1 MLRKIILISLVLII
15 AVLAANAQTTAK
27 NNYDTI
33 MVLPFENTSNKTEY
47 NWVGESIAISLTDL
61 LQVPSLNVISNRER
75 KIIQNRLKMPTTI
88 LPSLATSLKLAR
100 EGKASLLVSGN
111 YNVIPAKDDIASS
124 ITVKAKIIEV
134 KKGQYL
140 KEVFPDGSV
149 KIREIN
155 LTDAMGNM
163 QSVNGQL
170 AFQILYQRDKALPFK
185 LNEFIEKANKIP
197 TKAYE
202 AFIKGRLCI
211 QLTRADGESCANFF
225 KNAILIY
232 ADARNN
238 ELYSD
243 AALELGH
250 LYLGKKEYNNALAYF
265 SQISDKDPNYVNAA
279 FFSGKIFWT
288 RKNYEQ
294 ALAVL
299 IPLTEKLQLTFV
311 YNTVG
316 AIAVEASTRT
326 KKDTKKSAKYL
337 TDGIE
342 YLKKASES
350 ADENMNPNFNLG
362 FAYLLQEN
370 YKEAADALRPVLAS
384 NPTDGEAYF
393 LIAKALEKLKDTT
406 AADLD
411 NQARRFLTVNNKY
424 AKLESAWKK
433 GGLSGINL
441 RVENIT
447 RKEFENIIA
456 LTKEVITPVQP
467 ALNEAEVLLNKAKEY
482 YKAGRDDDAM
492 TVLNRIIVQEPM
504 SAESYLM
511 KGKIFF
517 RQGELEDAESNLK
530 TSLFWNNQLIDAH
543 VLLGRIYLQR
553 GDCLQARNYA
563 ASALAIDKNNPEAA
577 GLERQVERCTK

>member
-1 MLRKIILISLVLII
+1 MLRKILLINLILII
-15 AVLAANAQTTAK
+15 AALAVNAQTTT

-33 MVLPFENTSNKTEY
+33 MVLPFENTSNKTEF
-47 NWVGESIAISLTDL
+47 NWVGESIADSLTDL
-61 LQVPSLNVISNRER
+61 LKVPSLNVVSNRER
-75 KIIQNRLKMPTTI
+75 KIIQKRLKMPTTI

-100 EGKASLLVSGN
+100 EGKASLLVTGS
-111 YNVIPAKDDIASS
+111 YNVIPAKDDIAAS
-124 ITVKAKIIEV
+124 ITVKAKIIQV

-140 KEVFPDGSV
+140 YEVFPDGSR

-155 LTDAMGNM
+155 LTDAMGNL
-163 QSVNGQL
+163 QSVHGQL

-185 LNEFIEKANKIP
+185 LNEFIEKANKVP
-197 TKAYE
+197 TKVYE
-202 AFIKGRLCI
+202 AFIKGKLCV
-211 QLTRADGESCANFF
+211 QLTRADDESCANFF

-232 ADARNN
+232 AEARNN
-238 ELYSD
+238 ELYTE

-250 LYLGKKEYNNALAYF
+250 LYLDKKEYESSLAYF
-265 SQISDKDPNYVNAA
+265 SQIPDEDVHYPNAA
-279 FFSGKIFWT
+279 FFSGMIYWKQ
-288 RKNYEQ
+288 KNYEQ

-299 IPLTEKLQLTFV
+299 IPLTEKLKLTVV

-316 AIAVEASTRT
+316 AIAVEASRRT
-326 KKDTKKSAKYL
+326 KKDAKKSAKYL

-342 YLKKASES
+342 YLKKAAES
-350 ADENMNPNFNLG
+350 ADEDMNPSFNLG
-362 FAYLLQEN
+362 FAYLLLEN
-370 YKEAADALRPVLAS
+370 YKEAADALRPVLAN

-393 LIAKALEKLKDTT
+393 LIAKALEKIKDST

-433 GGLSGINL
+433 GGLSGIDL

-447 RKEFENIIA
+447 RREFESLVA
-456 LTKEVITPVQP
+456 LTENNPVLSLQKP
-467 ALNEAEVLLNKAKEY
+467 LNEAEALLEKAKEY

-492 TVLNRIIVQEPM
+492 TVLNRIIIQEPM
-504 SAESYLM
+504 SAESYLL
-511 KGKIFF
+511 KGKIYF

-543 VLLGRIYLQR
+543 ILLGRIYLQR
-553 GDCLQARNYA
+553 GDCLQARNYT
-563 ASALAIDKNNPEAA
+563 ASALIIDKNNADAA
-577 GLERQVERCTK
+577 SLERQVERCSK